1 MVKLKPILRQR
12 EFFSLRKFFGG
23 GMMARKAKQTA
34 DGSNY
39 DAQLATWIK
48 EFEPVQEAAADSEEA
63 DEGAR
68 KKLYAALEALF
79 NFGLRLL
86 EGGDFTIAQAFVEK
100 MGGKWGAV
108 AKKNPFTALVK
119 IAFKHASDAPQS
131 KYAKVLQ
138 VAYVLKIKDPLSKWL
153 VADGKTLELWY
164 EKADEHLSPESV
176 ASKDA
181 KATALVADGIAA
193 LKKEKPLSGV
203 VQLSTSLSSSSEF
216 ATVLVRV
223 VGPDQIEIVKML
235 GTEEADVAPILKKYG
250 SKKRSA
256 RSVLE
261 QHSLFRFFRAVEF
274 IHAVS
279 TPPGA
284 KERRLIVV
292 ETYEDA
298 GTITS
303 RLYSAASMYDFM
315 YAEAQIVGHDFGFPV
330 GSSFCFDVE
339 KADTAEQFVAGFLKD
354 GNWSVEA
361 NGNGSCTLVP
371 SNAKLN
377 RITLLP
383 FTEKERE
390 GLFVGTD
397 QYASSAKTAFD
408 YGAAQHAL
416 DWLDAMKEFV
426 SSDNQTRVAKT
437 DTDSVLKLKDGQGA
451 IAAAATRAPI
461 ATPVD
466 LFPVPASYKLPKD
479 RHLRVR
485 DIERLADMAVAYGL
499 SMSGDVVDSEVKS
512 AFVVLEQKLN
522 EDELRCFV
530 PFATNQQGT
539 YARCCKSLVEVED

>member
-1 MVKLKPILRQR
+1 
-12 EFFSLRKFFGG
+12 
-23 GMMARKAKQTA
+23 MMARKAKRAA

-48 EFEPVQEAAADSEEA
+48 EFEPVQKAAADSEKA

-68 KKLYAALEALF
+68 KALYTALEGLF
-79 NFGLRLL
+79 DFGRRLL
-86 EGGDFTIAQAFVEK
+86 EGGDFTIAEAFVTK

-108 AKKNPFTALVK
+108 AQKNPFTALVK

-138 VAYVLKIKDPLSKWL
+138 VAYVLKIENPLTKWL
-153 VADGKTLELWY
+153 VSNGKTLEIWY
-164 EKADEHLSPESV
+164 EEADQHLSPESA

-181 KATALVADGIAA
+181 KAAALIADGIAA

-203 VQLSTSLSSSSEF
+203 VQLSASLSSSSEF

-223 VGPDQIEIVKML
+223 VGPDQIEVVKML

-261 QHSLFRFFRAVEF
+261 QHNLYRLFRAVEF
-274 IHAVS
+274 IHSVS

-292 ETYEDA
+292 ETSQDA

-315 YAEAQIVGHDFGFPV
+315 YAEAQIVGHDFGFPM
-330 GSSFCFDVE
+330 GSSLCFDVE
-339 KADTAEQFVAGFLKD
+339 KADAAEQFVSGFLKD

-361 NGNGSCTLVP
+361 NANGSCTLVP
-371 SNAKLN
+371 GNAKLD

-390 GLFVGTD
+390 GLFVGTS
-397 QYASSAKTAFD
+397 QHASSAKTAFD

-426 SSDNQTRVAKT
+426 TSDNQTRIANA
-437 DTDSVLKLKDGQGA
+437 DTDSVLKLKDTNGV
-451 IAAAATRAPI
+451 IAATATRAPSV
-461 ATPVD
+461 TPVD
-466 LFPVPASYKLPKD
+466 LFPVPASYKLPKE
-479 RHLRVR
+479 RYLRVW
-485 DIERLADMAVAYGL
+485 DIQRLADMAVAYGL
-499 SMSGDVVDSEVKS
+499 DMSGDVVDAEEKS
-512 AFVVLEQKLN
+512 AFMMLEQTVGS
-522 EDELRCFV
+522 DQLRCFL
-530 PFATNQQGT
+530 PFATNKQGT
-539 YARCCKSLVEVED
+539 YARCCASLNESK

>member
-1 MVKLKPILRQR
+1 
-12 EFFSLRKFFGG
+12 
-23 GMMARKAKQTA
+23 MMARKAKRTA
-34 DGSNY
+34 KGDNY

-48 EFEPVQEAAADSEEA
+48 EFEPVQKAAADSEKA

-68 KKLYAALEALF
+68 KALYAALEGLF
-79 NFGLRLL
+79 DFGRRLL
-86 EGGDFTIAQAFVEK
+86 ESGDFTIAQAFVDK

-108 AKKNPFTALVK
+108 AQKNPFTALVK

-153 VADGKTLELWY
+153 LSGGKTLEIWY
-164 EKADEHLSPESV
+164 EEADQHLSPESA

-181 KATALVADGIAA
+181 KTEALIADGIAA

-203 VQLSTSLSSSSEF
+203 VQLSAPLSSSSEF

-235 GTEEADVAPILKKYG
+235 STEEADVAPILKKHG

-256 RSVLE
+256 RSTLE

-274 IHAVS
+274 ITSVS

-292 ETYEDA
+292 ETSEDA
-298 GTITS
+298 GAITS

-315 YAEAQIVGHDFGFPV
+315 YAEARITGHDLGLPV
-330 GSSFCFDVE
+330 GSSLYFDVE
-339 KADTAEQFVAGFLKD
+339 KSDTAEQFVSGFLKD
-354 GNWSVEA
+354 SNWSVEVH
-361 NGNGSCTLVP
+361 GNGSCTLVP
-371 SNAKLN
+371 ENTKLN

-390 GLFVGTD
+390 GLFVGTSKFT
-397 QYASSAKTAFD
+397 SSAKTAFD

-426 SSDNQTRVAKT
+426 SSSNQTRVAKT

-451 IAAAATRAPI
+451 IAAAAIRAPS

-485 DIERLADMAVAYGL
+485 DIQRLADMAVAYGL
-499 SMSGDVVDSEVKS
+499 SMSGDVVDAEVKS
-512 AFVVLEQKLN
+512 AFAVLEQKLN

-539 YARCCKSLVEVED
+539 YARCCQSIDE